1 MLVISCRGSNVNNCS
16 NLNNI
21 PPIELLQ
28 IIYSLH
34 AFMSAADFFKI
45 NFLKNSFRGKDMVKK
60 PYLTLLLYLPALL
73 YLPRTTPFY
82 ASVSKGA
89 VSAIFHTFGI
99 GWPSL
104 EPITSRSESA
114 N

>member
-1 MLVISCRGSNVNNCS
+1 
-16 NLNNI
+16 
-21 PPIELLQ
+21 
-28 IIYSLH
+28 
-34 AFMSAADFFKI
+34 
-45 NFLKNSFRGKDMVKK
+45 MVKK

-73 YLPRTTPFY
+73 YLPSTIPFY

-99 GWPSL
+99 GWPSF